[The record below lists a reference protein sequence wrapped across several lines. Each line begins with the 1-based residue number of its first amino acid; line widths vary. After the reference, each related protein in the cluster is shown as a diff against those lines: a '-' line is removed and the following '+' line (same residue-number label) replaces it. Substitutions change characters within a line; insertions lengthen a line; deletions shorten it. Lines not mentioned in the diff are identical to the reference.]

1 MEPSLI
7 VIAGWVKQRACILKS
22 QLPDDWSPSF
32 SCCIHLLGPR
42 NWLAS
47 RRPHGGS
54 HCKGVRPS
62 FLSQHKKCSI
72 HFPVKKDL
80 RASNPIWW
88 RRRLIETQ
96 RQRYRDDRCVPET
109 ESQRFEKSKEEF
121 YGRLLCRQLCP
132 AVMPWELCHSSHWKY
147 KGVPPDERS
156 IKNPCWLENS
166 NLWFV
171 FTSVNLLLFKID

>member
-109 ESQRFEKSKEEF
+109 ESQRFEKSKEESMVGCF
-121 YGRLLCRQLCP
+121 VASYAPQLCP
-132 AVMPWELCHSSHWKY
+132 GNYAILLIGNIKGSHQMRDQLKILSDWKIQTFDWCSQ
-147 KGVPPDERS
+147 V
-156 IKNPCWLENS
+156 
-166 NLWFV
+166 
-171 FTSVNLLLFKID
+171 